1 MKTAYTLPLL
11 GCALAMTLLA
21 GCASSGPKAGQPVL
35 YPNAAYKSM
44 GQQAALQLVSQC
56 MDMAEGSG
64 LQAYQNSAAS
74 GAING
79 ATIAGVTGAVGGLV
93 FGRNSLEGVA
103 KSAAQTAVVGAAAG
117 ATRGAL
123 HAQPNAT
130 YRKFVQRC
138 LSERGLDVIGWN

>member
-11 GCALAMTLLA
+11 GCTLVMTLLA
-21 GCASSGPKAGQPVL
+21 GCASSGPNAGLPVL

-44 GQQAALQLVSQC
+44 GQQAALNLVQQC
-56 MDMAEGSG
+56 VGMAEGSG
-64 LQAYQNSAAS
+64 LQAYKNSAAS
-74 GAING
+74 GALNG

-103 KSAAQTAVVGAAAG
+103 KSAAQSAVVGAAAG
-117 ATRGAL
+117 GTQGAINQ
-123 HAQPNAT
+123 QPNAT
-130 YRKFVQRC
+130 YRQYVQRC